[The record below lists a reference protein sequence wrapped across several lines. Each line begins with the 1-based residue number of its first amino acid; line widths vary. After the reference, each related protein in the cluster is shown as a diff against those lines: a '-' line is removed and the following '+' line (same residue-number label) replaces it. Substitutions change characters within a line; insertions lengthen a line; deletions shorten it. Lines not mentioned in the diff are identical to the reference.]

1 MTVYFFSGLY
11 ATIELLLGYAEY
23 SGWNGDNEALQAYR
37 LPLFHPH
44 NFYCKAD
51 FDLPYCY
58 FNSPF

>member
-1 MTVYFFSGLY
+1 MIVYFFLVCMLQENNSL
-11 ATIELLLGYAEY
+11 AMLN
-23 SGWNGDNEALQAYR
+23 SGWNGDNEALQAYQ
-37 LPLFHPH
+37 LHLFHPH